1 MRLGSLR
8 EMNKWKFKELEPSS
22 RIIRQG
28 LWIPTKEIK
37 KNEKKM
43 KKKKKSGCNKGIKLM
58 SCYQEATL
66 ENNKT
71 EFIRKVPTLRIK

>member
-43 KKKKKSGCNKGIKLM
+43 KKKKVRLQQGNKVDVLLPRG
-58 SCYQEATL
+58 YT
-66 ENNKT
+66 
-71 EFIRKVPTLRIK
+71 RKQ